1 MFATEDIQQE
11 KKSLLGMSDEE
22 LRQTVKELGMPAF
35 TGGQIAKWMYGNPE
49 KSIMSIDEMTNISKK
64 NREILAEHYEIGA
77 MAPIDSQLSKDGT
90 KKYLFP
96 TQNGKRIET
105 VFIPDGD
112 RATLCVSCQVG
123 CKMNCLFCQTGKQGF
138 EGQLHKMRKISWMQ
152 GFKRIY
158 HLYRQSRTC
167 RRYRREHKR
176 L

>member
-77 MAPIDSQLSKDGT
+77 RHLSTANCQKTGRRSISSQRKTENASRP
-90 KKYLFP
+90 YSSP
-96 TQNGKRIET
+96 T
-105 VFIPDGD
+105 
-112 RATLCVSCQVG
+112 ATGLRCA
-123 CKMNCLFCQTGKQGF
+123 
-138 EGQLHKMRKISWMQ
+138 
-152 GFKRIY
+152 
-158 HLYRQSRTC
+158 
-167 RRYRREHKR
+167 
-176 L
+176 